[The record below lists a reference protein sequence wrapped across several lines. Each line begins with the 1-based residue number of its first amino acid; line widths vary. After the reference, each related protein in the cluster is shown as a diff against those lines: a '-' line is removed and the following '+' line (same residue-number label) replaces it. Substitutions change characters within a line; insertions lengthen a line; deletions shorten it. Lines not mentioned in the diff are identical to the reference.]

1 MIRAIWEYIRER
13 KWRYV
18 KIAMVLILYDYTLLI
33 PTQVIQRLVDH
44 LSQQTLTQSNFVW
57 DMGPI
62 GRVSHPQLFDGF
74 LLAVATLSV
83 VSPFQGDP
91 SGSSVS

>member
-57 DMGPI
+57 DMVLLVGSAI
-62 GRVSHPQLFDGF
+62 LNYLTA

-91 SGSSVS
+91 SGTSFS

>member
-57 DMGPI
+57 ICPL
-62 GRVSHPQLFDGF
+62 GRISHPQLPDGF
-74 LLAVATLSV
+74 LLAVATFSV

-91 SGSSVS
+91 SGTSVS